1 MVVAAILAAFAVVT
15 SGASISFAASHLGLP
30 AVRRTAASSIPAA
43 VLCIRASDAAAVADV
58 PALLASH
65 GARATFFLPAD
76 VVEGDRGLLSS
87 LSRAGEIQN
96 GGTARAVSRL
106 STPFEVHRQVAEGSQ
121 EIRGATGRTPTY
133 YLPAKGSFNPA
144 AYLGATSA
152 HQRGVVGSLRIHTA
166 RGAARTLRP
175 GDVVVLDL
183 THASGE
189 RARGMLATFLDRAQ
203 ARGLRIVD
211 LSSVGPGADEEP

>member
-1 MVVAAILAAFAVVT
+1 MVDE
-15 SGASISFAASHLGLP
+15 
-30 AVRRTAASSIPAA
+30 R
-43 VLCIRASDAAAVADV
+43 
-58 PALLASH
+58 PALLLSIDFEDWHQLVHRRLRLPDWDRRSAAFERQTAATFDLLDAL

-76 VVEGDRGLLSS
+76 VVQGDRGLLSS
-87 LSRAGEIQN
+87 LSAAGEIQN
-96 GGTARAVSRL
+96 GGTARAVSVL
-106 STPFEVHRQVAEGSQ
+106 STPFEVHRQVARGSQ

-183 THASGE
+183 TNINGE
-189 RARGMLATFLDRAQ
+189 RARRMLATFLDRAQ

-211 LSSVGPGADEEP
+211 LSSVSAGADVEP